1 MRGPEMQYKNVGG
14 RHQSLGKQILGD
26 QLDPF
31 KEQSGKILP
40 GNLEKNFNGF
50 LVRKDA
56 ITFKVD
62 TQKLNACIA
71 LLKEQLLIA

>member
-1 MRGPEMQYKNVGG
+1 MLEVVKVLAE
-14 RHQSLGKQILGD
+14 SSKQILGD
-26 QLDPF
+26 QLNPF
-31 KEQSGKILP
+31 KEQSGEILP
-40 GNLEKNFNGF
+40 INLARNFSGF

-62 TQKLNACIA
+62 TQKLKACIA